1 MESQGALAQ
10 SLKIGQVAN
19 RSGLTVK
26 SIRFYSDEGLI
37 KPISRS
43 DGGYRL
49 FDDKAGAGSTGRRR
63 VYWLLPARNRQ
74 GVQSCVA
81 E

>member
-1 MESQGALAQ
+1 LVESQVALAQ

-26 SIRFYSDEGLI
+26 SIRFYCDEVLI

-49 FDDKAGAGSTGRRR
+49 ARPCRWSDAFQRTPPPC
-63 VYWLLPARNRQ
+63 PATIQ
-74 GVQSCVA
+74 
-81 E
+81 